1 METSPKES
9 EDLAYFPDPATDPA
23 LPGYGVQLKAAAE
36 KKHPAAE
43 EPMALGT
50 DCFYKKP
57 YESQMP
63 PTLTK
68 TDQVAA
74 GIAFHCSLARVETQN
89 DGSPPALP
97 HPSGRSR

>member
-1 METSPKES
+1 
-9 EDLAYFPDPATDPA
+9 
-23 LPGYGVQLKAAAE
+23 
-36 KKHPAAE
+36 
-43 EPMALGT
+43 MALGT

-89 DGSPPALP
+89 DGEF
-97 HPSGRSR
+97 SGGDVFYFCFGDADGKSRSMLSSAGVGTKRRTMGV